1 MPPFSRLIHEQL
13 DHHASDE
20 LALARTLGDTP
31 QAVSTQ
37 QGAPGSNWYPQTL
50 IK

>member
-1 MPPFSRLIHEQL
+1 MPPLSLLIHEQL
-13 DHHASDE
+13 DHHTSDE
-20 LALARTLGDTP
+20 LALATTLGDTS

-37 QGAPGSNWYPQTL
+37 QGAPGSNWYLQIL